1 MIKYLFL
8 SIVSLLLV
16 GGCTDHSILNTL
28 SYDLGKG
35 RSAHDDIP
43 GRSAGFDQPHYV
55 ERDVTLQNPNFL
67 DLKGTS
73 TGNER
78 GSHIGIDVD
87 KARKVVGRTKG
98 YRPGS
103 VYTEGSSMWVTVYKK
118 GIKNEQDR
126 LKARAQMH
134 KRLVQALPRYD
145 IDVNVLDDK
154 R

>member
-1 MIKYLFL
+1 MIKCLFL
-8 SIVSLLLV
+8 SIVSLLLA
-16 GGCTDHSILNTL
+16 GGCTDHFRLNTS
-28 SYDLGKG
+28 SYDVSKG
-35 RSAHDDIP
+35 RGAHDEIP
-43 GRSAGFDQPHYV
+43 SRSAGFGRSHYV
-55 ERDVTLQNPNFL
+55 DRDMTMQNPNL
-67 DLKGTS
+67 GTG

-87 KARKVVGRTKG
+87 KARQVVGRTKG

-118 GIKNEQDR
+118 GIKNEQAR

-134 KRLVQALPRYD
+134 KRLVRALPRYD